1 MIKRIKLSIESDGEL
16 RGLSDLHYLIYVLQ
30 YIYKS
35 NKLFFK
41 NIPASDSLFTVHLS
55 SISMQTV

>member
-35 NKLFFK
+35 NKLFFE
-41 NIPASDSLFTVHLS
+41 NPCIG
-55 SISMQTV
+55 